1 MAIIQLLL
9 ALIVLGILYVR
20 MIRRDVPERISKGQA
35 SVPVILGVLSS

>member
-9 ALIVLGILYVR
+9 ALIVLGMYVR
-20 MIRRDVPERISKGQA
+20 MIRREVPERISKGQA